1 MAPPDLIVCRD
12 AHRIRSHSSQE
23 RQRTLMSIPAELLLL
38 AGFPLLVV
46 VALFV
51 GHLVTLRGLR
61 GDQRI
66 TVFRIFTEA
75 VRRRR

>member
-1 MAPPDLIVCRD
+1 
-12 AHRIRSHSSQE
+12 
-23 RQRTLMSIPAELLLL
+23 MSIPAELLLL